1 MRSETPVL
9 IVGGGPSGLAA
20 SLTLS
25 HLGVPSMLVNRY
37 PGTLE
42 HPKAVALMQRTTEL
56 LRLWGAEDEVRQRG
70 VPREFC
76 RRMVWTTTLS
86 GEELGRTETVEPDD
100 TAPEPQSPT
109 TGLRCPQNITESALR
124 DRAQTHDLADLHYGF
139 EMTSFEQDDDGVT
152 ATIAAHDGGQTSTV
166 RAQYLIGADGNGS
179 TTRDVCGIGRDGDAD
194 MGHFV
199 NIFHRAPLGPLVRGR
214 PGWSYA
220 VITPDLT
227 GSFVAINGDDVWLF
241 HVNLARGETVE
252 DFTEQRCVDTI
263 RSAAGVEDLD
273 VEIISIKSWIMG
285 AELSTAFRDRR
296 ALLTGDAAHRTTPD
310 GGVGMNTGLH
320 SAHNLA
326 WKVGAV
332 VSGWAGPDLLDT
344 YETERRAVA
353 ETNVAYSAKRGT
365 GMIKMIEAVRAGALD
380 TVRAGIAGR
389 PAGGRQGM
397 DLGFR
402 YEEGAIASDGTT
414 PPPVDNPMA
423 EYVQNGCPGGRA
435 PHLWVQRDGRR
446 VSTLDA
452 FGGGCVLLT
461 GSEGATWR
469 AATEQAAAPRQV
481 PIEVLA
487 VGEAGDL
494 RAPAGRFETLYGVEP
509 DGAVLV
515 RPDGFVG
522 WRSQRAEEGPA
533 EDLAGALATILKH

>member
-20 SLTLS
+20 SLTLT
-25 HLGVPSMLVNRY
+25 HLGVPSLLVNRY

-42 HPKAVALMQRTTEL
+42 HPKAVGLMQRTAEL
-56 LRLWGAEDEVRQRG
+56 LRLWGAEDELRRRG

-76 RRMVWTTTLS
+76 ERMVWTTTLA
-86 GEELGRTETVEPDD
+86 GQELGRTETVEPDD

-109 TGLRCPQNITESALR
+109 TGFRCPQNITESVLR
-124 DRAQTHDLADLHYGF
+124 DRAESHDIADLRYGF
-139 EMTSFEQDDDGVT
+139 EMTGFEQGDDGVT
-152 ATIAAHDGGQTSTV
+152 ATVVARDGGQTSTV
-166 RAQYLIGADGNGS
+166 RAQYLIAADGNDS
-179 TTRDVCGIGRDGDAD
+179 TVRDACGIGRAGDSD

-199 NIFHRAPLGPLVRGR
+199 NIFHRAPLGPLVRDR
-214 PGWSYA
+214 PAWGYA
-220 VITPDLT
+220 VMTANLSGAVVT
-227 GSFVAINGDDVWLF
+227 INGDDVWLL
-241 HVNLARGETVE
+241 HVNLAPGETVE
-252 DFTEQRCVDTI
+252 DFTEARCVHAI
-263 RSAAGVEDLD
+263 RDAAGVDDLD

-296 ALLTGDAAHRTTPD
+296 VLLTGDAAHRTTPD

-353 ETNVAYSAKRGT
+353 ETNVGYSAKRGSGT
-365 GMIKMIEAVRAGALD
+365 IKMIEAVRAGDLD
-380 TVRAGIAGR
+380 TVRAGIAAR
-389 PAGGRQGM
+389 PGGGRQGM

-402 YEEGAIASDGTT
+402 YEAGAVASDGST
-414 PPPVDNPMA
+414 PPAVDNPVA
-423 EYVQNGCPGGRA
+423 DYVQNACPGSRA
-435 PHLWVQRDGRR
+435 PHLWVQRGGER

-452 FGGGCVLLT
+452 FGGGFVLLT
-461 GSEGATWR
+461 GSDGAAWR
-469 AATEQAAAPRQV
+469 ASAKQAAAPRQI
-481 PIEVLA
+481 PIEVLSVA
-487 VGEAGDL
+487 EAGDL
-494 RAPAGRFETLYGVEP
+494 QAPAGRFEELYGVEP

-522 WRSQRAEEGPA
+522 WRAQRAGKAPT
-533 EDLAGALATILKH
+533 EDLERALATILKL